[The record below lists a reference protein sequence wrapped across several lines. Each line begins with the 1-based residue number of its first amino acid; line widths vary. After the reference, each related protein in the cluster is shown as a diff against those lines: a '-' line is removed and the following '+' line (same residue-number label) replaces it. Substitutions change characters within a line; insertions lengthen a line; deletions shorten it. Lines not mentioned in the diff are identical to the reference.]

1 MSELTSETQDEMV
14 SVAGFRDPTEA
25 QFAKGMLESAG
36 IECLMQGENAN
47 DLFPGALRVRLQ
59 VRAAD
64 EDAAR
69 TLLTN
74 AEADIPNDSGV

>member
-1 MSELTSETQDEMV
+1 MSEMTGEDQQEMV
-14 SVAGFRDPTEA
+14 SVAAFRDPTEA

-59 VRAAD
+59 VQAVD
-64 EDAAR
+64 ETAAR
-69 TLLTN
+69 ALLTN
-74 AEADIPNDSGV
+74 AEIEPVDDPQT